1 MEKFREVTETHLVAT
16 DYQIRQLREIQP
28 VTPLFNSISQ
38 NKTEHKDKIIA
49 PISINLRDRIYNLTA
64 KNLVNK
70 LALYLAAIQFLIL
83 KYTAQEE
90 FVLATGALNIETSD
104 SLIFCRFN
112 QQNLKSFKDLL
123 KITRS
128 HLQEGYR
135 HQNYD
140 LNGLIETFRQ
150 RRKSRNH
157 F

>member
-83 KYTAQEE
+83 KYTASRRIC
-90 FVLATGALNIETSD
+90 FSNGSLKYRNI
-104 SLIFCRFN
+104 
-112 QQNLKSFKDLL
+112 
-123 KITRS
+123 
-128 HLQEGYR
+128 
-135 HQNYD
+135 
-140 LNGLIETFRQ
+140 
-150 RRKSRNH
+150 
-157 F
+157 